1 MQRKSPDFEN
11 TILKAL
17 RGQKPDRP
25 TLYELIIDRSYL
37 VRMAGHE
44 APSPD
49 ELGELRLKIE
59 AMEKGGYDYAI
70 TQVSPWH
77 FNTPARNRQHTVSL
91 NGQGLITDWASFEA
105 YDWNDAGA
113 ADYSVL
119 DKVKPYLPEGMKLCI
134 MSPSGVLENTIDLVG
149 YDNLCMMLYDDPEL
163 AGAVFDRVGEEL
175 YKYYENTVGHE
186 TVGFVCMND
195 DWGFN
200 TQTFLSPD
208 QMREYVFPWHKKYV
222 ELGHRYNK
230 PCMLHSCGYYGDVM
244 DDIVNDMKYD
254 ARHSYED
261 AIIPVEKAYEELHG
275 RIAVLGGIDMN
286 FLVSRTPEEV
296 YARSKAMLEQVGD
309 RGGYVLGSGNSIPG
323 YVPFENF
330 MAMNKA
336 ALEE

>member
-1 MQRKSPDFEN
+1 
-11 TILKAL
+11 
-17 RGQKPDRP
+17 
-25 TLYELIIDRSYL
+25 
-37 VRMAGHE
+37 
-44 APSPD
+44 
-49 ELGELRLKIE
+49 
-59 AMEKGGYDYAI
+59 
-70 TQVSPWH
+70 SPWH

-105 YDWNDAGA
+105 YHWDDAGA

-119 DKVKPYLPEGMKLCI
+119 DKIKPYLPEGMKLCI

-163 AGAVFDRVGEEL
+163 ARAVFDRVGEEL
-175 YKYYENTVGHE
+175 YRYYENTVGHE

-230 PCMLHSCGYYGDVM
+230 PCMLHSCGYYGDVL

-286 FLVSRTPEEV
+286 YIVSRTPEEV
-296 YARSKAMLEQVGD
+296 YARSRAMLEQVGD
-309 RGGYVLGSGNSIPG
+309 RGGYALGSGNSIPG

>member
-1 MQRKSPDFEN
+1 
-11 TILKAL
+11 
-17 RGQKPDRP
+17 
-25 TLYELIIDRSYL
+25 
-37 VRMAGHE
+37 
-44 APSPD
+44 
-49 ELGELRLKIE
+49 
-59 AMEKGGYDYAI
+59 
-70 TQVSPWH
+70 
-77 FNTPARNRQHTVSL
+77 
-91 NGQGLITDWASFEA
+91 
-105 YDWNDAGA
+105 
-113 ADYSVL
+113 
-119 DKVKPYLPEGMKLCI
+119 
-134 MSPSGVLENTIDLVG
+134 
-149 YDNLCMMLYDDPEL
+149 MMLYDDPEL
-163 AGAVFDRVGEEL
+163 ARAVFDRVGEEL

-186 TVGFVCMND
+186 TVGFVCVND

-200 TQTFLSPD
+200 TQTFLNPA

-230 PCMLHSCGYYGDVM
+230 PCMLHSCGYYGDVL

-296 YARSKAMLEQVGD
+296 YARSRAMLEQVGD
-309 RGGYVLGSGNSIPG
+309 RGGYALGSGNSIPG